1 MTFIFATILGT
12 QKSIYNSYVT
22 KLHKFLYFF
31 MEAANKTRYF
41 YGLPFFILTVGTK
54 NLNFWPFYDMISKIG
69 RNTLKI
75 MFVNFLK

>member
-1 MTFIFATILGT
+1 
-12 QKSIYNSYVT
+12 
-22 KLHKFLYFF
+22 

>member
-12 QKSIYNSYVT
+12 QKSIYNMLQNNINSYI
-22 KLHKFLYFF
+22 FLW
-31 MEAANKTRYF
+31 KPSIKQDT